1 MAPYNEKQ
9 RKLFQAAAHNKDIA
23 EKHHMSQD
31 QARKLMDEDKRIE
44 QNKNKPK
51 GK

>member
-1 MAPYNEKQ
+1 MPYNEKQ

-23 EKHHMSQD
+23 ERHHMTQKD
-31 QARKLMDEDKRIE
+31 ARKLMEEDKRTRSSDT
-44 QNKNKPK
+44 KHK

>member
-1 MAPYNEKQ
+1 MPPYNEKQ

-23 EKHHMSQD
+23 ERHHMSQD

-44 QNKNKPK
+44 QNKNKRK